1 MFELLVQLALK
12 VVDTVVGKAL
22 SRTLY
27 WQRIIKRS
35 LFVRGYE
42 SAEYRNVCCLPGV
55 AFVQPPQRV
64 YFLVENEHPLEEK
77 LLVRVQEVQPQFSV
91 RRRAKDFRGQLS
103 SFFFQKA
110 GSRSKFCSPVT
121 LLFLPS
127 PSPTGHY
134 ANASSHCRSN

>member
-1 MFELLVQLALK
+1 M
-12 VVDTVVGKAL
+12 
-22 SRTLY
+22 
-27 WQRIIKRS
+27 S
-35 LFVRGYE
+35 L
-42 SAEYRNVCCLPGV
+42 AEYHNVCWLPGV

-64 YFLVENEHPLEEK
+64 YFLLEKEHPLEEK

-103 SFFFQKA
+103 SFFSQKA

-121 LLFLPS
+121 LLFLPL